1 MATSKKAG
9 KTGEKERAA
18 ATGRPT
24 SPTEDLT
31 DHSVSASEIAR
42 QVDPKGESGAT
53 VNAKSMEK
61 VGEKADADEEKA
73 KAIEDNSLAGR
84 IRRSGLLFVR
94 NHVTGEDYVGV
105 SPQNDP
111 NATAAEKR
119 LSAVAALDGVAP
131 RTGMI
136 VKPAKGDAFTV
147 GEGFGPD
154 KTPADWAAV
163 NSPDGKPLFG

>member
-1 MATSKKAG
+1 MTKKASG
-9 KTGEKERAA
+9 KAKEAERAA

-31 DHSVSASEIAR
+31 DHSVPAGELAK
-42 QVDPKGESGAT
+42 QVDPKGESGAA
-53 VNAKSMEK
+53 VNAKSIEA
-61 VGEKADADEEKA
+61 VSEKADVDEEAA
-73 KAIEDNSLAGR
+73 KEVEDNSLAGR

-94 NHVTGEDYVGV
+94 NHVTGEDYVGQ

-119 LSAVAALDGVAP
+119 LSSVAALDGVAP
-131 RTGMI
+131 RTGMV

-147 GEGFGPD
+147 GEGFGPE

-163 NSPDGKPLFG
+163 NTPDGKPLFG